1 MAIKFMDHDCT
12 VTIDNG
18 EHYHVYQLGPFTL
31 DESERLLQALS
42 ELPTIVHDDIT
53 KQNFLELEWQW
64 NQRDINCI
72 DLLRL
77 AKELKLI
84 VDYTFE

>member
-18 EHYHVYQLGPFTL
+18 EHYHVYELGSFTL

-42 ELPTIVHDDIT
+42 ELPIVHDKLT
-53 KQNFLELEWQW
+53 KHNFLELEWQW
-64 NQRDINCI
+64 NQRDLNCI

>member
-1 MAIKFMDHDCT
+1 MSIEFMEHDCT

-18 EHYHVYQLGPFTL
+18 EHYKLYLLGTFKL
-31 DESERLLQALS
+31 NESERLLTVLS
-42 ELPTIVHDDIT
+42 EVMSLVHNELT
-53 KQNFLELEWQW
+53 KHNFLELEWQW
-64 NQRDINCI
+64 NQRDLNCI

-77 AKELKLI
+77 AKDLKLI

>member
-1 MAIKFMDHDCT
+1 MAIEFMEHDCT

-18 EHYHVYQLGPFTL
+18 KHYHDYELGAFKL
-31 DESERLLQALS
+31 DEDERLLQALD
-42 ELPTIVHDDIT
+42 ELLTILHDDIT
-53 KQNFLELEWQW
+53 KHNFIELEWQW
-64 NQRDINCI
+64 NQRDLNCL

-77 AKELKLI
+77 AKDLKLI

>member
-1 MAIKFMDHDCT
+1 MAIKFIDHDCT

-18 EHYHVYQLGPFTL
+18 EHYHVYQLGPFIL

-53 KQNFLELEWQW
+53 KHNFL
-64 NQRDINCI
+64 
-72 DLLRL
+72 
-77 AKELKLI
+77 
-84 VDYTFE
+84 

>member
-1 MAIKFMDHDCT
+1 MAIEFMEHDCT

-18 EHYHVYQLGPFTL
+18 EYYHDYELGAFKL
-31 DESERLLQALS
+31 DEDERLLQALG

-53 KQNFLELEWQW
+53 KHNFLELEWQW
-64 NQRDINCI
+64 NQRDLNCL

-77 AKELKLI
+77 AKDLKLI